1 FASELSA
8 LLALLERRPAHSRAA
23 LADYLRLGF
32 VPHPETVYEGVFAL
46 PPGHTL
52 VFSRQGT
59 TDIAPYWTPST
70 PVPFSGTRQDALA
83 VLDAGV
89 REAVAL
95 RLRSDV
101 PVGLFLSGGIDSS
114 LVAAYASALGAR
126 DLLCFVA
133 EVPDPQLNE

>member
-1 FASELSA
+1 
-8 LLALLERRPAHSRAA
+8 
-23 LADYLRLGF
+23 
-32 VPHPETVYEGVFAL
+32 
-46 PPGHTL
+46 
-52 VFSRQGT
+52 
-59 TDIAPYWTPST
+59 PST

-83 VLDAGV
+83 VLDAGI

-133 EVPDPQLNE
+133 EVPDPQLNEVPAAREVADNLGLPHAAIRLVYGPV